1 MSATLLT
8 AEGLR
13 KGFGGRDL
21 LDIPHLEITERQC
34 IGLAG
39 PNGCGKT
46 TLLHILAGLLAPD
59 EGIVSCRCKIAFMRQ
74 PGLEDTHPDA
84 FGKGAEPEARRFLPA
99 KGPGKSGGEQTRRA
113 IATALSQNAPLLFA
127 DEPTN
132 NLDLSGI
139 TMLENALA
147 HYKGAV
153 VLVSHDRVLLDAVC
167 TTVWAIEDGQL
178 RVFPGNYSEWIA
190 ERERERNFAKFEF
203 EQYQREKS
211 RLTAEMRNIR
221 QEAKAVGKP
230 PKRMSSSEWRLYKD
244 VASIQQRHVQSRA
257 KVMEKRIE
265 QMEVKEKPQDLP
277 KVKMQAQTARTVSRV
292 AVRVECQEICRGGR
306 AVLRNVSLTLP
317 TGSKTVILGDN
328 GAGKTTLAEY
338 ILSHG
343 QGVTTAPGLRIGS
356 FSQTHALL
364 QPEKTVLENARAD
377 SELSEGEV
385 RTILANLL
393 LPGDAVKKPVK
404 ILSGGERAKTAFARL
419 LASPCGML
427 VLDEPTNHIDSFAAE
442 ALEHLLCLWQGTLLL
457 VTHDRRLAGKV
468 AERLLFVENGSVCAF
483 EGTWAD
489 WKASQT
495 PRSDDS
501 MTLLLEQMRRA
512 ADAANGSFRPFV

>member
-1 MSATLLT
+1 MSISLLT
-8 AEGLR
+8 ADNLR
-13 KGFGGRDL
+13 QGFGRQEL
-21 LDIPHLEITERQC
+21 FDIPRLEITEGQR

-46 TLLHILAGLLAPD
+46 TLLHILAGLLTPD
-59 EGIVSCRCKIAFMRQ
+59 EGRVNRRCKIALMRQ

-84 FGKGAEPEARRFLPA
+84 LGKGADPEARRFLPA

-113 IATALSQNAPLLFA
+113 IAAALSQNAPLLFA

-139 TMLENALA
+139 TMLENALL
-147 HYKGAV
+147 HYNGAV
-153 VLVSHDRVLLDAVC
+153 VLVSHDRALLDAVC
-167 TTVWAIEDGQL
+167 TTLWALEDGKL
-178 RVFPGNYSEWIA
+178 RVFPGNYSGWIA

-230 PKRMSSSEWRLYKD
+230 PRRMSSSEWMLYKG
-244 VASIQQRHVQSRA
+244 VASIQQSHVQSRA
-257 KVMEKRIE
+257 KTMEKRIE
-265 QMEVKEKPQDLP
+265 QMEVKEKPRDLP
-277 KVKMQAQTARTVSRV
+277 KVKMRGQAAQTVSRM
-292 AVRVECQEICRGGR
+292 AVRVDCPEIRRGSR
-306 AVLRNVSLTLP
+306 TILRNVALTLP
-317 TGSKTVILGDN
+317 TGSKTVMLGDN

-338 ILSHG
+338 ILNCG
-343 QGVTTAPGLRIGS
+343 QGVAVAPGLRVGS

-364 QPEKTVLENARAD
+364 EPEKTVLENARAD

-427 VLDEPTNHIDSFAAE
+427 VLDEPTNHIDSLAAE
-442 ALEHLLCLWQGTLLL
+442 ALEQMLCLWPGTLLL
-457 VTHDRRLAGKV
+457 VTHDRRLAEKV
-468 AERLLFVENGSVCAF
+468 AERLLFVEKEGVRTF

-501 MTLLLEQMRRA
+501 ITLLLEQMRRA
-512 ADAANGSFRPFV
+512 ADAANGSLHPSV